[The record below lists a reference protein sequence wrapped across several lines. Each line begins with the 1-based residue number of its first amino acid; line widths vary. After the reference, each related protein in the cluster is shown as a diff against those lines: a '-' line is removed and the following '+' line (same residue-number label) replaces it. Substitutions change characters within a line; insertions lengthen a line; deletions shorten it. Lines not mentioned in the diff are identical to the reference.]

1 MDFAGFLTSSFL
13 SKIPSLLPSS
23 RLVSMEDD
31 EIMGRMQ
38 ADDVK
43 KLITLFKDFELNRSA
58 EALETILSDLV
69 GRQFSCITV
78 EFQKAYSG
86 RERH

>member
-13 SKIPSLLPSS
+13 PKNISLLPSS
-23 RLVSMEDD
+23 RLVRIADD
-31 EIMGRMQ
+31 GIMGRMQ

-43 KLITLFKDFELNRSA
+43 KLISLFKDVELTRSA

-69 GRQFSCITV
+69 GRSFSFLTV
-78 EFQKAYSG
+78 EF
-86 RERH
+86 